1 MKFSDPAE
9 TSDRHNMVMVSSNRV
24 LALAMAAVLLSIPC
38 AHAFDTNEV
47 SEKSSPFALFKFG
60 FNSYKKGKKD
70 DAVQAYR
77 YAAEKGH
84 AGAQWK
90 LARMYEQ
97 GDGVAE
103 DDYQAFQIYQKIVR
117 QGIDPIS
124 PDGSYVS
131 SALLALARYVRN
143 GIKGTPVAPNPAAA
157 RDLYAQA
164 AWSFRDPDAQYE
176 LGQMFLTGDGGG
188 ADVKQAFNLF
198 RLSSE
203 KGHAGGMAM
212 FGDLLFQNGKTVR
225 GLASLTA
232 ALQRSG
238 PKDRGWIASMQEQ
251 AFALAGEADR
261 RTAIA
266 LADEMARNG
275 Q

>member
-1 MKFSDPAE
+1 MRSVNCKRAI
-9 TSDRHNMVMVSSNRV
+9 V
-24 LALAMAAVLLSIPC
+24 LAVAAVLAGAPV
-38 AHAFDTNEV
+38 AHAFDAGGEV
-47 SEKSSPFALFKFG
+47 TEKSSPFALFKFG
-60 FNSYKKGKKD
+60 FKAYKKGKKN
-70 DAVQAYR
+70 DAVEAYQ

-90 LARMYEQ
+90 LARMYDT

-103 DDYQAFQIYQKIVR
+103 DDYKAFQFYEKIVR
-117 QGIDPIS
+117 QGIDPVS

-131 SALLALARYVRN
+131 SALVSLARYLKN
-143 GIKGTPVAPNPAAA
+143 GISGTPVEANPAAA
-157 RDLYAQA
+157 RDMYAQA
-164 AWSFRDPDAQYE
+164 AWSFADPQAQFE
-176 LGQMFLTGDGGG
+176 LGQMFLSGDGGNR
-188 ADVKQAFNLF
+188 DVKQAFNLF

-232 ALQRSG
+232 ALQRSQ
-238 PKDRGWIASMQEQ
+238 PQDRAWISTMQEQ

-261 RTAIA
+261 RTAMA
-266 LADEMARNG
+266 LADEMIRSG

>member
-1 MKFSDPAE
+1 MSENVEMLTVNK
-9 TSDRHNMVMVSSNRV
+9 NRV
-24 LALAMAAVLLSIPC
+24 VIWVLASSLLGVPT
-38 AHAFDTNEV
+38 AHAFDSNEV
-47 SEKSSPFALFKFG
+47 TEKSSPFALFKFG
-60 FNSYKKGKKD
+60 FKAYKKGKKN
-70 DAVQAYR
+70 DAVEAYR

-103 DDYQAFQIYQKIVR
+103 DDYQAFQIYEKIVR
-117 QGIDPIS
+117 QGIDPVS

-131 SALLALARYVRN
+131 SALVALARYVRN
-143 GIKGTPVAPNPAAA
+143 GINGTPVSPDPAAA

-164 AWSFRDPDAQYE
+164 AWSFRDPDAQFE
-176 LGQMFLTGDGGG
+176 LGQMFLTGDGGDT
-188 ADVKQAFNLF
+188 DVKQAFNLF

-203 KGHAGGMAM
+203 KGHAGAMAM

-232 ALQRSG
+232 ALQRSA
-238 PKDRGWIASMQEQ
+238 PKDRDWIASMQEQ

-261 RTAIA
+261 RTAMA
-266 LADEMARNG
+266 LADEIAKGG